1 MVSYGSS
8 FLLLPQL
15 LFNRMRSTLTVPRT
29 SLVAPRVVG
38 RYSQNREGNLVLVF
52 GGIHGNEVSGVLALR
67 SIFRHLEATKP
78 SFRGKVVGISGNL
91 AALAAGKRY
100 IDTDLNRH
108 WSEDGVRRLRGENTN
123 MDPAPASA
131 AKGTSNGTGHS
142 RDRTGLGTTDSSE
155 DREAVQLLK
164 AIDEELAEG
173 GPWTDRIFVDLHATS
188 AGGGGFSIIQDAEAN
203 REIAARMHLPLIF
216 GIEKKLQS
224 TLMSHLYA
232 RGMNGVVFE
241 GGRIGSQEAIDVHT
255 AGLWTLLTS
264 LGCLHPKDVP
274 DYRYQINRMIDA
286 AEGLPKAVRTIY
298 RHRIDSEDAFRML
311 PGYRNFQPVLK
322 DQHLGDDAY
331 GPVLAPL
338 DALLLMPLY
347 QEQGSDGFF
356 LVEAVDY

>member
-1 MVSYGSS
+1 
-8 FLLLPQL
+8 
-15 LFNRMRSTLTVPRT
+15 MRSTLTVPRS

-38 RYSQNREGNLVLVF
+38 RYSQAREGNLVLVF

-67 SIFRHLEATKP
+67 AVFRHLEATRP

-91 AALAAGKRY
+91 AALAAGQRF
-100 IDTDLNRH
+100 IDNDLNRH
-108 WSEDGVRRLRGENTN
+108 WDAEGIRRLRGQSPET
-123 MDPAPASA
+123 PS
-131 AKGTSNGTGHS
+131 
-142 RDRTGLGTTDSSE
+142 SSE
-155 DREAVQLLK
+155 DREALQLLQT
-164 AIDEELAEG
+164 IDAELGED

-188 AGGGGFSIIQDAEAN
+188 AGGGGFSIIHDAEAN

-224 TLMSHLYA
+224 TLMSHLYD

-298 RHRIDSEDAFRML
+298 RHRIDPEDRFRML

-347 QEQGSDGFF
+347 QEQGSEGFF